1 MRIERPVKTSCPI
14 CGSRTLYWWY
24 IKSKINNAS
33 SEYGIYCST
42 CKKNFPDEEEQ
53 KNREFIS
60 FKTYVSPSVMTSKRV
75 GEISFFLMTLTLRQ
89 KDVTKLDPEQI
100 AEMIGISTQEFL
112 EYMKILAHSAE
123 KDK

>member
-1 MRIERPVKTSCPI
+1 MRIERPIKTACPD

-24 IKSKINNAS
+24 IKSKINDAS

-42 CKKNFPDEEEQ
+42 CKKNFPDREEQ
-53 KNREFIS
+53 KSREFVS
-60 FKTYVSPSVMTSKRV
+60 RKTYAPQPVMTSERV
-75 GEISFFLMTLTLRQ
+75 GEISFFLMMLTLRQ

-123 KDK
+123 RDT